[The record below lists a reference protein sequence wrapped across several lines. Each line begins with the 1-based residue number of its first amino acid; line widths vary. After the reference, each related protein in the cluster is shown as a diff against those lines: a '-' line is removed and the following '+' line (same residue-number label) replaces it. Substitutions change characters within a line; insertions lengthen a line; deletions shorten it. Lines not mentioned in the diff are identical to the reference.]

1 MLMPEI
7 ADDER
12 PRLARGVRLQID
24 GTTGKGVL
32 LFPEG
37 IVELN
42 ETSQEILARCD
53 GRTLSDLVLA
63 LAQEYDVDPA
73 SLAADVRETLTDLR
87 QRKLVELI

>member
-1 MLMPEI
+1 MRGI
-7 ADDER
+7 ADHAQ
-12 PRLARGVRLQID
+12 PRLAAGVRLQID
-24 GTTGKGVL
+24 RATGKGVL

-63 LAQEYDVDPA
+63 LAQEYDIDPA

-87 QRKLVELI
+87 QRKLVELT